1 MSGLSIDFR
10 IDARDVEVALD
21 VPEGRRLAVI
31 GPNAAGKSTV
41 LQVTA
46 GLLVPDRG
54 QVGLDGRVLTDTERG
69 VLVPPHKR
77 QIGLMAQSGLLFKHL
92 SVLDNVAFGPRSRRA
107 TRKTAHR
114 TAHEWLERLGVDD
127 LASRRSGELSGG
139 QAQRVA
145 LARTLAAAPDALLL
159 DEPTSALDVR
169 VAAGLRALLA
179 EVTRDRTTVL
189 VSHDLLDI
197 VSLADHLVVIEHGRV
212 VERGPTAEV
221 LARPGSAFAAR
232 LADVNII
239 RGRLQDASTMVAGPL
254 LVFGIGESEGQAG
267 GAGVATVRPGSITV
281 ALIPPVTSARNV
293 WQGTV
298 TTLVAMPHAIR
309 IRVDL
314 GEVEVAAD
322 VTAESAARMRLAPGV
337 GVWLSAKAQEVVI
350 TSDPGDTQST
360 V

>member
-1 MSGLSIDFR
+1 MTAGEPERLWPGFAGLELASNRQLYSRGFQTIFGKYQTTTP
-10 IDARDVEVALD
+10 AREGVMRSYLQTALIPWPKAP
-21 VPEGRRLAVI
+21 VLFVIEGR
-31 GPNAAGKSTV
+31 GEYN
-41 LQVTA
+41 
-46 GLLVPDRG
+46 LLVP
-54 QVGLDGRVLTDTERG
+54 L
-69 VLVPPHKR
+69 
-77 QIGLMAQSGLLFKHL
+77 
-92 SVLDNVAFGPRSRRA
+92 
-107 TRKTAHR
+107 
-114 TAHEWLERLGVDD
+114 
-127 LASRRSGELSGG
+127 
-139 QAQRVA
+139 
-145 LARTLAAAPDALLL
+145 
-159 DEPTSALDVR
+159 
-169 VAAGLRALLA
+169 
-179 EVTRDRTTVL
+179 
-189 VSHDLLDI
+189 
-197 VSLADHLVVIEHGRV
+197 
-212 VERGPTAEV
+212 
-221 LARPGSAFAAR
+221 FAAR
-232 LADVNII
+232 IDPADVNII

>member
-1 MSGLSIDFR
+1 MSGLTVDFR
-10 IDARDVEVALD
+10 INARDVEVALE
-21 VPEGRRLAVI
+21 VPEGGRLAVI

-41 LQVTA
+41 LQVAA
-46 GLLVPDRG
+46 GLLVADRG
-54 QVGLDGRVLTDTERG
+54 QVRLDGHVLTDTEQG
-69 VLVPPHKR
+69 IEVPPHKR
-77 QIGLMAQSGLLFKHL
+77 RIGLMAQSGLLFKHL
-92 SVLDNVAFGPRSRRA
+92 NVLDNVAFGPRSQHA
-107 TRKTAHR
+107 ARKTAHR
-114 TAHEWLERLGVDD
+114 AAHEWLERLGVDD

-145 LARTLAAAPDALLL
+145 LARTLAAAPEALLL

-169 VAAGLRALLA
+169 VAAGLRAVLA
-179 EVTRDRTTVL
+179 DITRGRTTVL

-197 VSLADHLVVIEHGRV
+197 VSLADHIVVIEHGRV

-239 RGRLQDASTMVAGPL
+239 RGRLQDARTMVAGK
-254 LVFGIGESEGQAG
+254 LVVYGISEDEGQVS

-337 GVWLSAKAQEVVI
+337 AVWLSAKAQEVAI